1 MGSNRGLEACRAEL
15 QEFFLRLARLRGRK
29 REARLHLDGHHVVED
44 ALNQAGG
51 RHIVLERPRHHRVP
65 VRRGLQQPARD
76 GPVHAR
82 LDAIQHVHDHVL
94 RERVLRVVH
103 LLTPHV
109 AGIDPQTNLRLGPD
123 VLGSAD
129 QVPLVVAAQLSRGHP
144 RRAGPEH
151 RLHKVLRAGG
161 GGHVTPDQVRP
172 FGVGDFFVLEQV
184 LVHAAE
190 EGLGALDVRAARVE
204 RGRDHQPR
212 VAAVRVVLVGRR
224 EVRVV
229 ALEARHHVRKLRVSA
244 GVDVHDQH
252 VFDEHL
258 QVGRV
263 LRRVELEDQSHEAV
277 LERLGLGRFER
288 EGVGLGEE
296 SRRGL
301 VLGADEQ
308 AGDHKRGQVNL
319 ALGFGAER
327 DRVGGH
333 KHHVDRQRRVLP
345 FSVLKHDLKLDLDL
359 LDRVQRGVQRDVD
372 LRKLVVG
379 HDHLRAAL
387 HDTELDVL
395 LRSTLLAHD
404 GQPV

>member
-1 MGSNRGLEACRAEL
+1 MGSNRGLEARRAEL

-76 GPVHAR
+76 GPFHAR

-190 EGLGALDVRAARVE
+190 ERHRRVLGRAVCLQSLGDVE
-204 RGRDHQPR
+204 SG
-212 VAAVRVVLVGRR
+212 VASVRVVGVCGHVLGVLPSHGVLDLIDVWLRARVDVNHEHVFEEDLKVVVLAVCFVQVENQRHKTILERLCSSR
-224 EVRVV
+224 ELLAIIHGLP
-229 ALEARHHVRKLRVSA
+229 ALEAWGAVRLSADDDARDHALR
-244 GVDVHDQH
+244 
-252 VFDEHL
+252 
-258 QVGRV
+258 
-263 LRRVELEDQSHEAV
+263 
-277 LERLGLGRFER
+277 
-288 EGVGLGEE
+288 
-296 SRRGL
+296 
-301 VLGADEQ
+301 
-308 AGDHKRGQVNL
+308 
-319 ALGFGAER
+319 
-327 DRVGGH
+327 
-333 KHHVDRQRRVLP
+333 
-345 FSVLKHDLKLDLDL
+345 
-359 LDRVQRGVQRDVD
+359 
-372 LRKLVVG
+372 
-379 HDHLRAAL
+379 
-387 HDTELDVL
+387 
-395 LRSTLLAHD
+395 
-404 GQPV
+404 